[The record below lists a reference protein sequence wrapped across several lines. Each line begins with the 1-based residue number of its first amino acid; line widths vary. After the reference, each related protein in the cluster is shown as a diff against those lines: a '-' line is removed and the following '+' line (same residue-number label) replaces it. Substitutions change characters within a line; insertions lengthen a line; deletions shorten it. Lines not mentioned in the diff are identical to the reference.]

1 MRVYKKSNILAA
13 FTTVKR
19 LARAGQPVIQKDLPL
34 SNESMRWFK
43 EALTHNFNIKEH
55 GFTLQPIFKI
65 EGNKWTELENTPLN
79 PKDDSLIDV
88 IIKAMTYTRKAKLK
102 AKEIEKAT
110 FNPIQSNPRTQLDV
124 SDEYLI
130 ENLKI
135 RGYIVLKM
143 M

>member
-1 MRVYKKSNILAA
+1 MRTYNRNTVLAT
-13 FTTVKR
+13 FTTIKR
-19 LARAGQPVIQKDLPL
+19 LVRAKQPIIQKNLPL
-34 SNESMRWFK
+34 NNESMRWFK
-43 EALTHNFNIKEH
+43 EAVTHNFNIKEH

-88 IIKAMTYTRKAKLK
+88 IIKAMTYTKKAKQN

-110 FNPIQSNPRTQLDV
+110 FNPDPKTQLDV

-130 ENLKI
+130 ENLKV

>member
-1 MRVYKKSNILAA
+1 MRTYNRNTILAT
-13 FTTVKR
+13 FTTIKR
-19 LARAGQPVIQKDLPL
+19 LVRAKQPIIQKNLPL
-34 SNESMRWFK
+34 NNESIRWFK
-43 EALTHNFNIKEH
+43 EAVTHNFNIKEH

-65 EGNKWTELENTPLN
+65 EGNKWIELENTPLN

-88 IIKAMTYTRKAKLK
+88 IIKAMTYTKKAKQN
-102 AKEIEKAT
+102 AKEIKKAT
-110 FNPIQSNPRTQLDV
+110 FNSNPKTQLDV